1 MRTSDAHRFFF
12 CQVRT
17 IVVCLEEI
25 KFVLCFL
32 FPCFQELFKVNV
44 VVYLSKVL
52 HKAEKSC
59 PNKFHKNVEKCE
71 QKIFGKVAGFKTATF
86 LKVRCLFLYRYF
98 VLEVCL
104 NFYGLVNAAHG
115 DKSFEVGFNFFLF
128 FFITSEHTES
138 IFSIFLSGKIN
149 DMINTVSVIF
159 NLSFQISEDI
169 LFSTYICLEALF
181 NQT

>member
-25 KFVLCFL
+25 KYVLCFL

-86 LKVRCLFLYRYF
+86 LKVRYLFLYKYF
-98 VLEVCL
+98 LLEVCP
-104 NFYGLVNAAHG
+104 NFYGLVNKAHG
-115 DKSFEVGFNFFLF
+115 DKSFEIGFNFVLIFL
-128 FFITSEHTES
+128 ITIEHTKSILS
-138 IFSIFLSGKIN
+138 IF
-149 DMINTVSVIF
+149 
-159 NLSFQISEDI
+159 FQVVR
-169 LFSTYICLEALF
+169 
-181 NQT
+181 